1 MKLKKLHP
9 WDVTPEEAVKIQKA
23 LARLVVKDGKPDRLR
38 YIAGIDVS
46 MNRFDRF
53 GYAAVVVFSYPE
65 LEVVEVASSKRE
77 ITFPYIPGLLSFRE
91 TPIIAEAL
99 EKLKTEPD
107 VIFLDGQGIA
117 HPRRFGIASHIGV
130 LLDKPT
136 IGVAKT
142 RLVGEYEEP
151 PSEKGAWSPLKDKG
165 EVIGAVLRTKN
176 RVKPVFVSTG
186 HRISL
191 EEAVKLTL
199 SVARGY
205 RIPEPTRIA
214 HITVNRIRRDEGTK
228 QLNLFE

>member
-9 WDVTPEEAVKIQKA
+9 WKVTPEEAMNIQRS
-23 LARLVVKDGKPDRLR
+23 LARLVIKEGKPNNVK

-46 MNRFDRF
+46 MTKYDKF
-53 GYAAVVVFSYPE
+53 GYAAVVVLSYPK
-65 LEVVEVASSKRE
+65 LEIIEVASSKKE
-77 ITFPYIPGLLSFRE
+77 IPFPYIPGLLSFRE
-91 TPIIAEAL
+91 TPIIADAL
-99 EKLKTEPD
+99 EKVKTEPD

-142 RLVGEYEEP
+142 KLVGEYEEP
-151 PSEKGAWSPLKDKG
+151 PWQKGAYSLLKDG
-165 EVIGAVLRTKN
+165 EEIIGAVLRTRDHVN
-176 RVKPVFVSTG
+176 PVFVSIG

-191 EEAVKLTL
+191 EEAIKLTL
-199 SVARGY
+199 SVTKGY

-214 HITVNRIRRDEGTK
+214 HITVNKIRTDEGSK

>member
-38 YIAGIDVS
+38 YIVGIDVS

>member
-1 MKLKKLHP
+1 VKLKKLHP

>member
-1 MKLKKLHP
+1 
-9 WDVTPEEAVKIQKA
+9 
-23 LARLVVKDGKPDRLR
+23 LR
-38 YIAGIDVS
+38 YIVGIDVS

>member
-77 ITFPYIPGLLSFRE
+77 IPFPYIPGLLSFRE

-214 HITVNRIRRDEGTK
+214 HITVNRIRQDEGTK